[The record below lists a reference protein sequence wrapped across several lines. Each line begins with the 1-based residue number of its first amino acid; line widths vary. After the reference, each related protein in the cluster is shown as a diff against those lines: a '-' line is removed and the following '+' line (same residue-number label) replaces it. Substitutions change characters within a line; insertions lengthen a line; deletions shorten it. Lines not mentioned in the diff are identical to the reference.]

1 MQPILA
7 AFTSQRRCCNTTPM
21 NETYNDITSRGT
33 RQASVLGE
41 MEAAFSSPAA
51 LRLKHRVMVA
61 YDGLPAPDI
70 YAKEEVALLG
80 RILTRAARYDE
91 KYARQEVALLGLLHP
106 FLSSGRKVG
115 VLEIGAGNANLACLV
130 HLIYGTVHEQLQ
142 P

>member
-1 MQPILA
+1 M
-7 AFTSQRRCCNTTPM
+7 
-21 NETYNDITSRGT
+21 
-33 RQASVLGE
+33 
-41 MEAAFSSPAA
+41 
-51 LRLKHRVMVA
+51 KHGVMVA

-142 P
+142 PCGGSHQLVQRYCFLQVRRSYALNVTHPLPSSLANATCRHLPCVG